1 MAIDLVKGER
11 IDLTKGRPSLNTVL
25 IGLGWDVNKY
35 EESNDFDLD
44 ATAFLLDK
52 NENSK
57 DENIVFYGQLVHQSD
72 SVKHYGDNRTG
83 NGEGDDEIVEVN
95 LNSVPSEIESIDFVV
110 TIYKANE
117 RGQNFGMVSNAY
129 IRLVDKE
136 TNEELIRYELNE
148 DFSSK
153 TAVVFAKL
161 YRHKGEWKFNAI
173 GNGYHCDL
181 ADLCQKYG
189 IDVKGG

>member
-1 MAIDLVKGER
+1 
-11 IDLTKGRPSLNTVL
+11 
-25 IGLGWDVNKY
+25 
-35 EESNDFDLD
+35 
-44 ATAFLLDK
+44 
-52 NENSK
+52 
-57 DENIVFYGQLVHQSD
+57 
-72 SVKHYGDNRTG
+72 
-83 NGEGDDEIVEVN
+83 
-95 LNSVPSEIESIDFVV
+95 
-110 TIYKANE
+110 
-117 RGQNFGMVSNAY
+117 MVSNAY

-181 ADLCQKYG
+181 ADICQKYG
-189 IDVKGG
+189 IDAKGR

>member
-11 IDLTKGRPSLNTVL
+11 IDLTKGRPSLNTVW